1 MRRILF
7 AITAVLLTAGAEAE
21 TIAIIGTGDVASAL
35 GPRFAEQGYTIVYGS
50 RDPSRSSVHELV
62 ARSGDGAS
70 ATGQVDAAAA
80 ADIVLLA
87 VPGLLVAE
95 ITANLGDLDGKILID
110 PSNPL
115 RLIDGRFEHSVDTS
129 NTELVQAAAPGADVV
144 KAFSTI
150 NISTMI
156 DPTES
161 GGPVSVPLAGN
172 SAEAKNKVADIVRR
186 MGLEPIDVG
195 DARDARWIEGMLI
208 LWINNRY
215 GNAGRPPFDFHLRP
229 LTMEQPSN

>member
-1 MRRILF
+1 MRRALL
-7 AITAVLLTAGAEAE
+7 AVVVTLLTCAVQAE

-50 RDPSRSSVHELV
+50 RNPDRNSVHDLV
-62 ARSGDGAS
+62 ARSGAGAS
-70 ATGQVDAAAA
+70 ATSQVEAAAA
-80 ADIVLLA
+80 GDIVLLA
-87 VPGLLVAE
+87 VPGLLVGD
-95 ITANLGDLDGKILID
+95 ITRNLGNLDGKILID

-115 RLIDGRFEHSVDTS
+115 RLNEGRFEHSVKTS
-129 NTELVQAAAPGADVV
+129 NTEIIQAAAPGADVV

-150 NISTMI
+150 NVSTMI
-156 DPTES
+156 DPSEA

-172 SAEAKNKVADIVRR
+172 DAAAKRKVADIVEK
-186 MGLEPIDVG
+186 MGLEPIDLG

-215 GNAGRPPFDFHLRP
+215 GTAGRPPFEYHLRP
-229 LTMEQPSN
+229 LSMD

>member
-1 MRRILF
+1 MAPGTIEL
-7 AITAVLLTAGAEAE
+7 VVPGVAGLPP
-21 TIAIIGTGDVASAL
+21 DVDAL
-35 GPRFAEQGYTIVYGS
+35 GS
-50 RDPSRSSVHELV
+50 REPV
-62 ARSGDGAS
+62 AGGGDGRH
-70 ATGQVDAAAA
+70 GR
-80 ADIVLLA
+80 
-87 VPGLLVAE
+87 GL
-95 ITANLGDLDGKILID
+95 GSLDGKILID

-129 NTELVQAAAPGADVV
+129 NTEIIQAVAPGADVV

-150 NISTMI
+150 NVSTMI
-156 DPTES
+156 DPSEV

-172 SAEAKNKVADIVRR
+172 SMPAKEKVADIIRK

-215 GNAGRPPFDFHLRP
+215 GNAGRPPFDYHLRP
-229 LTMEQPSN
+229 LPID

>member
-1 MRRILF
+1 MGD
-7 AITAVLLTAGAEAE
+7 ITR
-21 TIAIIGTGDVASAL
+21 SL
-35 GPRFAEQGYTIVYGS
+35 G
-50 RDPSRSSVHELV
+50 
-62 ARSGDGAS
+62 
-70 ATGQVDAAAA
+70 
-80 ADIVLLA
+80 
-87 VPGLLVAE
+87 
-95 ITANLGDLDGKILID
+95 NLDGKILID

-129 NTELVQAAAPGADVV
+129 NTEVIQAAAPGAQVV

-156 DPTES
+156 DPTEA

-172 SAEAKNKVADIVRR
+172 SGGAKEKVADIVRN

-215 GNAGRPPFDFHLRP
+215 GTEGRPPFDFHLRP
-229 LTMEQPSN
+229 LAIE